1 MENTNLEIKRD
12 FSLWM
17 RNTADAAGRHL
28 NDGEY
33 YGGKDGHMR
42 FAKAC
47 GIAVHDFGEY
57 GIKSIGSTYGAVYV
71 IACGLKPILNAKEW
85 IDGIWQGIREA
96 ETIDEIERELR
107 EGIKA

>member
-1 MENTNLEIKRD
+1 MKNTDLETANK
-12 FSLWM
+12 FSTWM
-17 RNTADAAGRHL
+17 RKTANTAQRHL

-47 GIAVHDFGEY
+47 GIAVYDFGEY
-57 GIKSIGSTYGAVYV
+57 GEKNIGSTYGAVYV

-85 IDGIWQGIREA
+85 IDGIWQGIHEA
-96 ETIDEIERELR
+96 EAIDERQRKLR
-107 EGIKA
+107 ESEE